1 MNYFILMTHS
11 GWRYVVLI
19 LLIFT
24 LAKMLVGW
32 LGKQQWSKFDTRLL
46 VALRTAV
53 YFQVILGALL
63 YILEQY
69 WTEMRFT
76 GEHVIVMLLAVG
88 GVEFAAARAR
98 KAADDTSKFKFA
110 TIGLGIAFVLV
121 YVALMAIGGL
131 FASRY

>member
-11 GWRYVVLI
+11 GWRYVIVI
-19 LLIFT
+19 LLMLT
-24 LAKMLVGW
+24 LVKMLIGW
-32 LGKQQWSKFDTRLL
+32 LGKQKWNNLDSRLL
-46 VALRTAV
+46 LALRWAV

-88 GVEFAAARAR
+88 GVEFAAARA
-98 KAADDTSKFKFA
+98 KKVADDAGKFKFA
-110 TIGLGIAFVLV
+110 AIGLAIAFVLIN
-121 YVALMAIGGL
+121 VALITIGGL

>member
-1 MNYFILMTHS
+1 MTYFILMTHS
-11 GWRYVVLI
+11 GWRYIVVI

-24 LAKMLVGW
+24 LVKMLVGW
-32 LGKQQWSKFDTRLL
+32 LGKQQWSSFDSRLL
-46 VALRTAV
+46 LALRTAV

-76 GEHVIVMLLAVG
+76 GEHVIVALLAVG

-98 KAADDTSKFKFA
+98 KAPDDAGKFKFA
-110 TIGLGIAFVLV
+110 TIGLAIAFVLI